1 MTDDAIDEPEQRD
14 LAGDPVGQAT
24 LPFDSTPTLKFD
36 TGFVVPIAEGEKT
49 LTLRHDLD
57 FDPEPGDRLRLA
69 ATGPYVGAFAR
80 VEIVDVEQLTV
91 AAAAE
96 RDFDG
101 HRTYDGLDDVL
112 AELREYYPDA
122 TIGPETLLTALR
134 FELVERV
141 D

>member
-1 MTDDAIDEPEQRD
+1 MTDGVEYPEQRD
-14 LAGDPVGQAT
+14 LAGDPVGQAR
-24 LPFDSTPTLKFD
+24 LAVDNPVVLKFD
-36 TGFVVPIAEGEKT
+36 CDHVPALVDGSKT

-57 FDPEPGDRLRLA
+57 FDPEPGDRLQF
-69 ATGPYVGAFAR
+69 ATRRGVIGHA
-80 VEIVDVEQLTV
+80 ELVDVEQLTV

-101 HRTYDGLDDVL
+101 HRTYGSLDAVL

-134 FELVERV
+134 FEYTDARR
-141 D
+141 

>member
-24 LPFDSTPTLKFD
+24 LSFDSTPTLKFD
-36 TGFVVPIAEGEKT
+36 TDFVVPIVDGEKT

-57 FDPEPGDRLRLA
+57 IDPKPGMRLRLA
-69 ATGPYVGAFAR
+69 ATTENVGVFAR
-80 VEIVDVEQLTV
+80 AELVDVEQLTV

-134 FELVERV
+134 FELLDRV

>member
-1 MTDDAIDEPEQRD
+1 MTDDALDEPEQRD

-24 LPFDSTPTLKFD
+24 LSFDSTPTLKFD
-36 TGFVVPIAEGEKT
+36 TDFVVPIVDGEKT

-57 FDPEPGDRLRLA
+57 FEPEPGDRLQLA
-69 ATGPYVGAFAR
+69 ATAANVGVFAR
-80 VEIVDVEQLTV
+80 AELVDVEQLTV

-101 HRTYDGLDDVL
+101 HRTYAGLDDVL

-134 FELVERV
+134 FELVESR